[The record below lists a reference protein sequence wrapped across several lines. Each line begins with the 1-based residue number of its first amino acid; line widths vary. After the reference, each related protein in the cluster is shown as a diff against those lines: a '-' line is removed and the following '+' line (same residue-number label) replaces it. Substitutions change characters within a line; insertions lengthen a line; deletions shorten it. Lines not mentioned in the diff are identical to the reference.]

1 MKALIIKDIVLGKGK
16 CALFIKRSMK
26 TTRPGFSQSPIAFSE
41 HPSNRKT
48 CIVTTITHYLEIT
61 KDLRITD

>member
-1 MKALIIKDIVLGKGK
+1 MKALIIKDMVLGKGK

-48 CIVTTITHYLEIT
+48 CIVTTITH
-61 KDLRITD
+61 